1 VLGALRFLNRH
12 CGHSGETGGIFRN
25 ALDGWQAAIALR
37 ANPKTKMI
45 PILATSADISPR
57 GLAACLEAGCNGY
70 IVKPFSV
77 VDLHIKIREMLAA
90 PFAAEV

>member
-1 VLGALRFLNRH
+1 LLGALRLLNRH
-12 CGHSGETGGIFRN
+12 CGHSGKRAGIFRN
-25 ALDGWQAAIALR
+25 AFDSWQVAIALR

-57 GLAACLEAGCNGY
+57 DLAACLEAGCNGY